1 MNKKSLF
8 IALTTSVLIGSSTLT
23 MPVEA
28 GWLDKIGAIAQ
39 GIGAIRAHNQNK
51 VDKLQENRIESYGER
66 QYLYSER
73 MQGKNIL
80 TCETSKGT
88 PFLIKADGAKSAV
101 LTKLYYGYSEYT
113 CQYQAADP
121 RGRYFYGRDEES
133 ELHTHQVRGHE

>member
-8 IALTTSVLIGSSTLT
+8 IALTTSVLIGSSTFT

-73 MQGKNIL
+73 MQGKNL
-80 TCETSKGT
+80 PARHPK
-88 PFLIKADGAKSAV
+88 
-101 LTKLYYGYSEYT
+101 
-113 CQYQAADP
+113 
-121 RGRYFYGRDEES
+121 
-133 ELHTHQVRGHE
+133 ELHSSSKHMIIILRFSLGMAAVNYIPVKV

>member
-88 PFLIKADGAKSAV
+88 PFLIKAYDNYFEILSGDGSSK
-101 LTKLYYGYSEYT
+101 
-113 CQYQAADP
+113 
-121 RGRYFYGRDEES
+121 
-133 ELHTHQVRGHE
+133 LHTRNV